1 MKKNLFLVVLFLF
14 PIFTYGEL
22 FLEITKGSE
31 DPYRV
36 AMIPF
41 EGNSRVSKQLN
52 DIMRNDLIRTGE
64 FSILDEELL
73 LPVKIINDELVFSD
87 WKLLGI
93 DYLVTGT
100 IANANNSLDISYEIF
115 DIHKKR
121 KVRSSK
127 VFGIP
132 NQIRQLAHYTSDGIY
147 ESITGIKGIAATR
160 LLYVNE
166 VKDSRFISIYKLMLA
181 DSDGANEKVLLSS
194 SEPIISPSWSPDG
207 KRVAYV
213 SFETGIAKVFIQEI
227 ASGKREAVLSQDTQI
242 SSPSWSPD
250 GKYLS
255 LTLYQDGNAEIYIL
269 RLRDRTLTRMTNQ
282 FAIDTESSWS
292 PKGNKILFTSGRSG
306 SPQIYE
312 LDLRK
317 LNPKAKRIS
326 FEGTYNAKA
335 SYLPN
340 EEGVIFVHRSNDGLF
355 HIALKYKRENFIRV
369 LTEAKMDESPSV
381 APNGNMVIYGI
392 KENDLSMLAGF
403 SLSGAKFKLP
413 ASDGEVREPAW
424 SNFLLKKMI

>member
-1 MKKNLFLVVLFLF
+1 MKKNSLLIFLLLI
-14 PIFTYGEL
+14 PIMSYGEL

-31 DPYRV
+31 DSYKV
-36 AMIPF
+36 AIIPF
-41 EGNSRVSKQLN
+41 EGNTRVSKQLN
-52 DIMRNDLIRTGE
+52 NIVRNDLIRTGE

-73 LPVKIINDELVFSD
+73 LPVKIINDELIYSD
-87 WKLLGI
+87 WKLLGM
-93 DYLVTGT
+93 DYLVTGIIT
-100 IANANNSLDISYEIF
+100 KANNSLDINYEIY
-115 DIHKKR
+115 DVHKKR

-132 NQIRQLAHYTSDGIY
+132 NQIRQLGHYTSDGIY

-160 LLYVNE
+160 ILYVNE
-166 VKDSRFISIYKLMLA
+166 IKDSQLTPAYRLMLA
-181 DSDGANEKVLLSS
+181 DSDGANEKILLSS
-194 SEPIISPSWSPDG
+194 PEPIISPSWSPDG
-207 KRVAYV
+207 KSVAYV
-213 SFETGIAKVFIQEI
+213 SFETGMAKVYIQEI
-227 ASGKREAVLSQDTQI
+227 ASGKREEVLSKETQI

-269 RLRDRTLTRMTNQ
+269 RLRDRALTRMTNQ

-317 LNPKAKRIS
+317 LNPKAKRVS

-340 EEGVIFVHRSNDGLF
+340 EEGIIFVHRSNDGLF
-355 HIALKYKRENFIRV
+355 HIALKYKKENFIRV
-369 LTEAKMDESPSV
+369 LTDAKMDESPSV

-392 KENDLSMLAGF
+392 REKNLSMLAGF

-413 ASDGEVREPAW
+413 ASNGEVREPAW
-424 SNFLLKKMI
+424 SNFLR

>member
-1 MKKNLFLVVLFLF
+1 MKKNLLLIILLLLPMFG
-14 PIFTYGEL
+14 YAEL

-31 DPYRV
+31 DPYKV

-52 DIMRNDLIRTGE
+52 HIMRNDLIRTGE

-73 LPVKIINDELVFSD
+73 LPVKIIDDELVYSD
-87 WKLLGI
+87 WKLLGM
-93 DYLVTGT
+93 DYLISGR
-100 IANANNSLDISYEIF
+100 IDNADNSLNISYEIF

-166 VKDSRFISIYKLMLA
+166 IKDSRFISTYKLMLA

-227 ASGKREAVLSQDTQI
+227 ASGKREAVLSQGTQI

-340 EEGVIFVHRSNDGLF
+340 EDGIIFVHRSNDGLF

-392 KENDLSMLAGF
+392 KEKDLSMLAGF

-413 ASDGEVREPAW
+413 ASEGEVREPAW
-424 SNFLLKKMI
+424 SNFLR

>member
-1 MKKNLFLVVLFLF
+1 MKKNLLLIILLLLPMFG
-14 PIFTYGEL
+14 YGEL

-31 DPYRV
+31 DPYKV

-52 DIMRNDLIRTGE
+52 HIMRNDLIRTGE

-73 LPVKIINDELVFSD
+73 LPVKIIDDELVYSD
-87 WKLLGI
+87 WKLLGM
-93 DYLVTGT
+93 DYLISGR
-100 IANANNSLDISYEIF
+100 IDNADNSLNISYEIF

-166 VKDSRFISIYKLMLA
+166 IKDSRFISTYKLMLA

-227 ASGKREAVLSQDTQI
+227 ASGKREAVLSQGTQI

-340 EEGVIFVHRSNDGLF
+340 EDGIIFVHRSNDGLF

-392 KENDLSMLAGF
+392 KEKDLSMLAGF

-413 ASDGEVREPAW
+413 ASEGEVREPAW
-424 SNFLLKKMI
+424 SNFLR

>member
-1 MKKNLFLVVLFLF
+1 MKKNSLLIFLLLI
-14 PIFTYGEL
+14 PIMSYGEL

-31 DPYRV
+31 DSYKV
-36 AMIPF
+36 AIIPF
-41 EGNSRVSKQLN
+41 EGNTRVSKQLN
-52 DIMRNDLIRTGE
+52 NIVRNDLIRTGE

-73 LPVKIINDELVFSD
+73 LPVKIINDELIYSD
-87 WKLLGI
+87 WKLLGM
-93 DYLVTGT
+93 DYLVTGIIT
-100 IANANNSLDISYEIF
+100 KANNSLDINYEIY
-115 DIHKKR
+115 DVHKKR

-132 NQIRQLAHYTSDGIY
+132 NQIRQLGHYTSDGIY

-160 LLYVNE
+160 ILYVNE
-166 VKDSRFISIYKLMLA
+166 IKDSQLTPTYRLMLA
-181 DSDGANEKVLLSS
+181 DSDGANEKILLSS

-207 KRVAYV
+207 KSVAYV
-213 SFETGIAKVFIQEI
+213 SFETGMAKVYIQEI
-227 ASGKREAVLSQDTQI
+227 ASGKREEVLSKETQI

-269 RLRDRTLTRMTNQ
+269 RLRDRALTRMTNQ

-317 LNPKAKRIS
+317 LNPKAKRVS

-340 EEGVIFVHRSNDGLF
+340 EEGIIFVHRSNDGLF
-355 HIALKYKRENFIRV
+355 HIALKYKKENFIRV
-369 LTEAKMDESPSV
+369 LTDAKMDESPSV

-392 KENDLSMLAGF
+392 REKNLSMLAGF
-403 SLSGAKFKLP
+403 SLSGAMFKLP
-413 ASDGEVREPAW
+413 ASNGDVREPAW
-424 SNFLLKKMI
+424 SNFLR

>member
-1 MKKNLFLVVLFLF
+1 MKKNLVLVALLLV
-14 PIFTYGEL
+14 PVMGYGEL

-31 DPYRV
+31 DPYKV

-41 EGNSRVSKQLN
+41 EGNSKVSKQVN
-52 DIMRNDLIRTGE
+52 NIMRNDLIRTGE

-73 LPVKIINDELVFSD
+73 LPVKMIDDELVFSD
-87 WKLLGI
+87 WKLLGM
-93 DYLVTGT
+93 DYLVTGK
-100 IANANNSLDISYEIF
+100 IVNENNSLDINYEIY

-166 VKDSRFISIYKLMLA
+166 IKDSQLISRYKLMLA
-181 DSDGANEKVLLSS
+181 DSDGANEKILLSS

-227 ASGKREAVLSQDTQI
+227 GSGKREAVLSKDTQI
-242 SSPSWSPD
+242 SSPSWAPD

-335 SYLPN
+335 SYLPK
-340 EEGVIFVHRSNDGLF
+340 EEGIIFVHRSNDGLF
-355 HIALKYKRENFIRV
+355 HIALKYKKENFIRV

-392 KENDLSMLAGF
+392 REENLSMLAGF
-403 SLSGAKFKLP
+403 RLSGAKFKLP
-413 ASDGEVREPAW
+413 ASNGEVREPAW
-424 SNFLLKKMI
+424 SNFLR

>member
-1 MKKNLFLVVLFLF
+1 MKKNLVLVALLLV
-14 PIFTYGEL
+14 PVIGYGEL

-31 DPYRV
+31 DPYKV

-41 EGNSRVSKQLN
+41 EGNSKVSKQVN
-52 DIMRNDLIRTGE
+52 NIMRNDLIRTGE

-73 LPVKIINDELVFSD
+73 LPVKMIDDELVFSD
-87 WKLLGI
+87 WKLLGM
-93 DYLVTGT
+93 DYLVTGK
-100 IANANNSLDISYEIF
+100 IVNENNSLDINYEIY

-166 VKDSRFISIYKLMLA
+166 IKDSQLISRYKLMLA
-181 DSDGANEKVLLSS
+181 DSDGANEKILLSS

-227 ASGKREAVLSQDTQI
+227 ASGKREAVLSKDTQI

-335 SYLPN
+335 SYLPK
-340 EEGVIFVHRSNDGLF
+340 EEGIIFVHRSNDGLF
-355 HIALKYKRENFIRV
+355 HIALKYKKENFIRV

-392 KENDLSMLAGF
+392 REKNLSMLAGF

-413 ASDGEVREPAW
+413 ASNGEVREPAW
-424 SNFLLKKMI
+424 SNFLR

>member
-1 MKKNLFLVVLFLF
+1 MKQKLFLATLLIL
-14 PIFTYGEL
+14 PTMIFGEL

-31 DPYRV
+31 DPYKI
-36 AMIPF
+36 AMISF
-41 EGNSRVSKQLN
+41 EGDSRLSKQLN
-52 DIMRNDLIRTGE
+52 KIMRNDLIRTGE
-64 FSILDEELL
+64 FYILDDELL
-73 LPVKIINDELVFSD
+73 LPVNFNNDELVYSD
-87 WKLLGI
+87 WKLLGM
-93 DYLVTGT
+93 DYLVTGK
-100 IANANNSLDISYEIF
+100 IVKLSNSVDITYEIY
-115 DIHKKR
+115 DVHKKR
-121 KVRSSK
+121 KLRSSK

-166 VKDSRFISIYKLMLA
+166 IKDSKLVSAYKLMLA
-181 DSDGANEKVLLSS
+181 DSDGANEKTLLSS

-207 KRVAYV
+207 KKVAYV

-227 ASGKREAVLSQDTQI
+227 ASGNREAVLSKETQI

-269 RLRDRTLTRMTNQ
+269 RLRDKTLTRMTNQ

-335 SYLPN
+335 SYLPK
-340 EEGVIFVHRSNDGLF
+340 EEGIIFVHRSDDGLF
-355 HIALKYKRENFIRV
+355 HIALKYKRENFIRI

-392 KENDLSMLAGF
+392 KEKNLSMLAGF

-413 ASDGEVREPAW
+413 ASSGEVREPAW
-424 SNFLLKKMI
+424 SNFLR

>member
-1 MKKNLFLVVLFLF
+1 MKKNLLLISLLLL
-14 PIFTYGEL
+14 PIFGFGEL

-31 DPYRV
+31 DPYKV

-52 DIMRNDLIRTGE
+52 NIMRNDLIRTGE

-73 LPVKIINDELVFSD
+73 LPAKIINDELVYSD
-87 WKLLGI
+87 WKLLGM
-93 DYLVTGT
+93 DYLITGT
-100 IANANNSLDISYEIF
+100 IVNAENSLDISYEIF

-166 VKDSRFISIYKLMLA
+166 IKDSRFISTYKLMLA

-194 SEPIISPSWSPDG
+194 YEPIISPSWSPDG

-227 ASGKREAVLSQDTQI
+227 ASGKREAVLSKGTQI

-292 PKGNKILFTSGRSG
+292 L
-306 SPQIYE
+306 Q
-312 LDLRK
+312 RK
-317 LNPKAKRIS
+317 
-326 FEGTYNAKA
+326 
-335 SYLPN
+335 
-340 EEGVIFVHRSNDGLF
+340 
-355 HIALKYKRENFIRV
+355 
-369 LTEAKMDESPSV
+369 
-381 APNGNMVIYGI
+381 
-392 KENDLSMLAGF
+392 
-403 SLSGAKFKLP
+403 
-413 ASDGEVREPAW
+413 
-424 SNFLLKKMI
+424 

>member
-1 MKKNLFLVVLFLF
+1 MKKISLLAILIL
-14 PIFTYGEL
+14 PIFCASEL

-31 DPYRV
+31 DPFKV

-41 EGNSRVSKQLN
+41 AGSSIISKKL
-52 DIMRNDLIRTGE
+52 DAVIRNDLNRTGE
-64 FSILDEELL
+64 FSMLDKRLL
-73 LPVKIINDELVFSD
+73 LPLKMEDEDINYQD
-87 WKLLGI
+87 WKLLGMDYVIAGNIINEKNSI
-93 DYLVTGT
+93 DV
-100 IANANNSLDISYEIF
+100 DYEIY
-115 DIHKKR
+115 DIQKKR
-121 KVRSSK
+121 KIRSSK
-127 VFGIP
+127 VFGLP
-132 NQIRQLAHYTSDGIY
+132 NQLRQLAHYTSDGIY
-147 ESITGIKGIAATR
+147 ESISGIKGIASTK

-166 VKDSRFISIYKLMLA
+166 IQSGDIKSRYRLMLA
-181 DSDGANEKVLLSS
+181 DSDGANEQTLLRS

-207 KRVAYV
+207 KKVAYV
-213 SFETGIAKVFIQEI
+213 SFETGLANVFIQNI
-227 ASGKREAVLSQDTQI
+227 STGKRDSVLSKNTQI

-269 RLRDRTLTRMTNQ
+269 RLRDKTLTRMTNQ

-312 LDLRK
+312 LDLRR
-317 LNPKAKRIS
+317 LNSKAKRIT
-326 FEGTYNAKA
+326 FEGSYNAKA

-340 EEGVIFVHRSNDGLF
+340 EEGIIFVNRSADGLF
-355 HIALKYKRENFIRV
+355 HIALKYKKENFIRI

-392 KENDLSMLAGF
+392 TEEDQSMLAGF
-403 SLSGAKFKLP
+403 SLSGASFKLP
-413 ASDGEVREPAW
+413 ASQGEVREPAW
-424 SNFLLKKMI
+424 SDFLR

>member
-1 MKKNLFLVVLFLF
+1 MKKNLLLISLLLL
-14 PIFTYGEL
+14 PIFGYGEL

-31 DPYRV
+31 DPYKV

-52 DIMRNDLIRTGE
+52 NIMRNDLIRTGE

-73 LPVKIINDELVFSD
+73 LPVKIINDVLVYSD
-87 WKLLGI
+87 WKLLGM
-93 DYLVTGT
+93 DYLITGT
-100 IANANNSLDISYEIF
+100 IVNAENSLDISYEIF

-166 VKDSRFISIYKLMLA
+166 IKDSRLISTYKLMLA

-194 SEPIISPSWSPDG
+194 YEPIISPSWSPDG

-227 ASGKREAVLSQDTQI
+227 ASGKREAVLSKGTQI

-340 EEGVIFVHRSNDGLF
+340 EDGIIFVHRSSDGLF

-392 KENDLSMLAGF
+392 KEKDLSMLAGF

-424 SNFLLKKMI
+424 SNFLR

>member
-1 MKKNLFLVVLFLF
+1 MKKNLFLVVLLLF

-227 ASGKREAVLSQDTQI
+227 ASGKREAVLSQGTQI

-413 ASDGEVREPAW
+413 ASEGEVREPAW
-424 SNFLLKKMI
+424 SNFLR

>member
-1 MKKNLFLVVLFLF
+1 MKKNLVLVVILLF
-14 PIFTYGEL
+14 PILSYAEL

-31 DPYRV
+31 DPFKV

-52 DIMRNDLIRTGE
+52 NIMRNDLIRTGE
-64 FSILDEELL
+64 FAVLDEELL
-73 LPVKIINDELVFSD
+73 LPVKMIEDELVFND
-87 WKLLGI
+87 WKLLGM

-100 IANANNSLDISYEIF
+100 IVKSNNSLDINYEIY

-166 VKDSRFISIYKLMLA
+166 IKDSKQISTYKLMLA
-181 DSDGANEKVLLSS
+181 DSDGANEKILLSS

-227 ASGKREAVLSQDTQI
+227 SSGKREAVLSKDTQI

-335 SYLPN
+335 SYLPK
-340 EEGVIFVHRSNDGLF
+340 EEGIIFVHRSNDGLF
-355 HIALKYKRENFIRV
+355 HIALKYKKENFIRV

-392 KENDLSMLAGF
+392 KEENLSMLAGF

-413 ASDGEVREPAW
+413 ASNGEVREPAW
-424 SNFLLKKMI
+424 SNFLR

>member
-1 MKKNLFLVVLFLF
+1 MKQNLFLATLLLL
-14 PIFTYGEL
+14 PNMIFGEL

-31 DPYRV
+31 DPYKI
-36 AMIPF
+36 AMISF
-41 EGNSRVSKQLN
+41 EGDSRISKQLN
-52 DIMRNDLIRTGE
+52 KIMRNDLIRTGE
-64 FSILDEELL
+64 FYILDDDLL
-73 LPVKIINDELVFSD
+73 LPVNFINDELVYSD
-87 WKLLGI
+87 WKLLGM
-93 DYLVTGT
+93 DYLVTGK
-100 IANANNSLDISYEIF
+100 IVKLSNSVDISYEIY
-115 DIHKKR
+115 DVHKKR
-121 KVRSSK
+121 KLRSSK

-166 VKDSRFISIYKLMLA
+166 IKDSKLVSAYKLMLA
-181 DSDGANEKVLLSS
+181 DSDGANEKTLLSS
-194 SEPIISPSWSPDG
+194 SEPIISPTWSPDG
-207 KRVAYV
+207 KKVAYV

-227 ASGKREAVLSQDTQI
+227 ASGNREAVLSKETQI

-269 RLRDRTLTRMTNQ
+269 RLRDKTLTRMTNQ

-335 SYLPN
+335 SYLPK
-340 EEGVIFVHRSNDGLF
+340 EEGIIFVHRSDNGLF
-355 HIALKYKRENFIRV
+355 HIALKYKRENFIRI

-392 KENDLSMLAGF
+392 KEKNLSMLAGF

-413 ASDGEVREPAW
+413 ASIGEVREPAW
-424 SNFLLKKMI
+424 SNFLR

>member
-1 MKKNLFLVVLFLF
+1 MKKNSLLIFLLLI
-14 PIFTYGEL
+14 PIMSYGEL

-31 DPYRV
+31 DPYKV
-36 AMIPF
+36 AIIPF
-41 EGNSRVSKQLN
+41 DGNTRVSKQLN
-52 DIMRNDLIRTGE
+52 SILRNDLIRTGE

-73 LPVKIINDELVFSD
+73 LPVKIINDELIYSD
-87 WKLLGI
+87 WKMLGM
-93 DYLVTGT
+93 DYLVTGIIT
-100 IANANNSLDISYEIF
+100 KANNSLDINYEIY
-115 DIHKKR
+115 DVHKKR

-132 NQIRQLAHYTSDGIY
+132 NQIRQLGHYTSDGIY

-160 LLYVNE
+160 ILYVNE
-166 VKDSRFISIYKLMLA
+166 IKDSQLTPTYRLMLA
-181 DSDGANEKVLLSS
+181 DSDGANEKILLSS

-207 KRVAYV
+207 KSVAYV
-213 SFETGIAKVFIQEI
+213 SFETGMAKVYIQEI
-227 ASGKREAVLSQDTQI
+227 ASGKREAVLSKETQI

-269 RLRDRTLTRMTNQ
+269 RLRDRALTRMTNQ

-317 LNPKAKRIS
+317 LNPKAKRVS

-340 EEGVIFVHRSNDGLF
+340 EEGIIFVHRSNDGLF
-355 HIALKYKRENFIRV
+355 HIALKYKKENFIRV

-392 KENDLSMLAGF
+392 KEKNLSMLAGF

-413 ASDGEVREPAW
+413 ASNGEVREPAW
-424 SNFLLKKMI
+424 SNFLR

>member
-1 MKKNLFLVVLFLF
+1 MKKNQVLAAILLF
-14 PIFTYGEL
+14 PTLSYAEL

-31 DPYRV
+31 DPYKV

-52 DIMRNDLIRTGE
+52 NIMRNDLIRTGE
-64 FSILDEELL
+64 FAILDEELL
-73 LPVKIINDELVFSD
+73 LPVKMIEDELVFND
-87 WKLLGI
+87 WKLLGM

-100 IANANNSLDISYEIF
+100 IVNLNNSLDINYEIY

-127 VFGIP
+127 VYGIP

-166 VKDSRFISIYKLMLA
+166 IKDSKQISSYKLMLA
-181 DSDGANEKVLLSS
+181 DSDGANEKILLSS
-194 SEPIISPSWSPDG
+194 SDPIISPSWSPDG

-227 ASGKREAVLSQDTQI
+227 ASGKREAVLLKDTQI

-326 FEGTYNAKA
+326 FEGTYNARA
-335 SYLPN
+335 SYLPK
-340 EEGVIFVHRSNDGLF
+340 EEGIIFVHRSNDGLF
-355 HIALKYKRENFIRV
+355 HIALKYKKENFIRV

-392 KENDLSMLAGF
+392 REENLSMLAGF

-413 ASDGEVREPAW
+413 ASNGEVREPAW
-424 SNFLLKKMI
+424 SNFLR

>member
-1 MKKNLFLVVLFLF
+1 MKKTLVLVTLLVI
-14 PIFTYGEL
+14 PILTYGEL

-31 DPYRV
+31 DPFKV

-41 EGNSRVSKQLN
+41 EGNSRTSKQLN
-52 DIMRNDLIRTGE
+52 NIMRNDLIRTGE
-64 FSILDEELL
+64 FSILDEALL
-73 LPVKIINDELVFSD
+73 LPLKMINEELVYSD
-87 WKLLGI
+87 WKLLGM

-100 IANANNSLDISYEIF
+100 IIDTNNSLDINYEIY
-115 DIHKKR
+115 DIYKKK

-147 ESITGIKGIAATR
+147 ESVTGIKGIAATR

-166 VKDSRFISIYKLMLA
+166 IKDSQQISSYKLMLA
-181 DSDGANEKVLLSS
+181 DSDGANEKILLSS

-227 ASGKREAVLSQDTQI
+227 ASGRREAVLSQDTQI

-255 LTLYQDGNAEIYIL
+255 VTLYQDGNAEIYIL

-317 LNPKAKRIS
+317 LNPKAKRVS

-340 EEGVIFVHRSNDGLF
+340 EEGIIFVHRSSDGLF

-392 KENDLSMLAGF
+392 KEENLSMLAGF

-413 ASDGEVREPAW
+413 ASNGEVREPAW
-424 SNFLLKKMI
+424 SNFLR

>member
-1 MKKNLFLVVLFLF
+1 MKKNLILVALLIV
-14 PIFTYGEL
+14 PILSYGEL

-31 DPYRV
+31 DPYKV

-41 EGNSRVSKQLN
+41 EGNSRISKQLN
-52 DIMRNDLIRTGE
+52 KIMRNDLIRTGE

-73 LPVKIINDELVFSD
+73 LPVKMINDELVFSD
-87 WKLLGI
+87 WKLLGM

-100 IANANNSLDISYEIF
+100 ILNTNNSLDINYEIY

-166 VKDSRFISIYKLMLA
+166 IKDSQLISKYKLMLA
-181 DSDGANEKVLLSS
+181 DSDGANEKILLSS

-227 ASGKREAVLSQDTQI
+227 ASGKREAVLSKDTQI

-335 SYLPN
+335 SYLPK
-340 EEGVIFVHRSNDGLF
+340 EEGIIFVHRSNDGLF
-355 HIALKYKRENFIRV
+355 HIALKYKKENFIRV

-392 KENDLSMLAGF
+392 KEKNLSMLAGF

-413 ASDGEVREPAW
+413 ASNGEVREPAW
-424 SNFLLKKMI
+424 SNFLR

>member
-1 MKKNLFLVVLFLF
+1 MKKNLFLVVLLLF

-36 AMIPF
+36 AIIPF

-100 IANANNSLDISYEIF
+100 IVNANNSLDISYEIF

-424 SNFLLKKMI
+424 SNFLR

>member
-1 MKKNLFLVVLFLF
+1 MKKNLVLVALLLVPAMGF
-14 PIFTYGEL
+14 GEL

-31 DPYRV
+31 DPYKV

-41 EGNSRVSKQLN
+41 EGNSKVSKQVN
-52 DIMRNDLIRTGE
+52 NIMRNDLIRTGE

-73 LPVKIINDELVFSD
+73 LPVKMIEDELVFND
-87 WKLLGI
+87 WKLLGM
-93 DYLVTGT
+93 DYLVTGK
-100 IANANNSLDISYEIF
+100 IVNENNSLDINYEIY

-166 VKDSRFISIYKLMLA
+166 IKDSQLISRYKLMLA
-181 DSDGANEKVLLSS
+181 DSDGANEKILLSS

-227 ASGKREAVLSQDTQI
+227 ASGKREAVLSKDTQI

-340 EEGVIFVHRSNDGLF
+340 EEGIIFVHRSNDGLF
-355 HIALKYKRENFIRV
+355 HIALKYKKENFIRV

-392 KENDLSMLAGF
+392 REENLSMLAGF

-413 ASDGEVREPAW
+413 ASNGEVREPAW
-424 SNFLLKKMI
+424 SNFLR

>member
-1 MKKNLFLVVLFLF
+1 MKKNLVLVALLLVPAMGF
-14 PIFTYGEL
+14 GEL

-31 DPYRV
+31 DPYKV

-41 EGNSRVSKQLN
+41 EGNSRVSKQVN
-52 DIMRNDLIRTGE
+52 NIMRNDLIRTGE

-73 LPVKIINDELVFSD
+73 LPIKMIEDELVFSD
-87 WKLLGI
+87 WKLLGM
-93 DYLVTGT
+93 DYLVTGK
-100 IANANNSLDISYEIF
+100 IVNKNNSMDINYEIY

-166 VKDSRFISIYKLMLA
+166 IKDSQLISRYKLMLA
-181 DSDGANEKVLLSS
+181 DSDGANEKILLSS
-194 SEPIISPSWSPDG
+194 SEPIISPTWSPDG

-213 SFETGIAKVFIQEI
+213 SFETGMAKVFIQEI
-227 ASGKREAVLSQDTQI
+227 ASGKREAVLSKDTQI

-292 PKGNKILFTSGRSG
+292 PRGNKILFTSGRSG

-340 EEGVIFVHRSNDGLF
+340 EEGIIFVHRSNDGLF
-355 HIALKYKRENFIRV
+355 HIALKYKKENFIRV

-392 KENDLSMLAGF
+392 REENLSMLAGF

-413 ASDGEVREPAW
+413 ASNGEVREPAW
-424 SNFLLKKMI
+424 SNFLR

>member
-1 MKKNLFLVVLFLF
+1 MKQNLFLATLLLL
-14 PIFTYGEL
+14 PNMIFGEL

-31 DPYRV
+31 DPYKI
-36 AMIPF
+36 AMISF
-41 EGNSRVSKQLN
+41 EGDSRISKQLN
-52 DIMRNDLIRTGE
+52 KIMRNDLIRTGE
-64 FSILDEELL
+64 FYILDEGLL
-73 LPVKIINDELVFSD
+73 LPVNFINDELVYSD
-87 WKLLGI
+87 WKLLGM
-93 DYLVTGT
+93 DYLVTGK
-100 IANANNSLDISYEIF
+100 IVKLSNSVDISYEIY
-115 DIHKKR
+115 DVHKKR
-121 KVRSSK
+121 KLRSSK

-166 VKDSRFISIYKLMLA
+166 IKDSKLVSAYRLMLA
-181 DSDGANEKVLLSS
+181 DSDGANEKTLLSS
-194 SEPIISPSWSPDG
+194 SEPIISPTWSPDG
-207 KRVAYV
+207 KKVAYV

-227 ASGKREAVLSQDTQI
+227 ASGNREAVLSKETQI

-269 RLRDRTLTRMTNQ
+269 RLRDKTLTRMTNQ

-335 SYLPN
+335 SYLPK
-340 EEGVIFVHRSNDGLF
+340 EEGIIFVHRSDDGLF
-355 HIALKYKRENFIRV
+355 HIALKYKRENFIRI

-392 KENDLSMLAGF
+392 KEENLSMLAGF

-413 ASDGEVREPAW
+413 ASSGEVREPAW
-424 SNFLLKKMI
+424 SSFLR

>member
-1 MKKNLFLVVLFLF
+1 MKKNLLLAAILLF
-14 PIFTYGEL
+14 PTLSYAEL

-31 DPYRV
+31 DPYKV

-52 DIMRNDLIRTGE
+52 NIMRNDLIRTGE
-64 FSILDEELL
+64 FAILDEELL
-73 LPVKIINDELVFSD
+73 LPVKMIEDELVFND
-87 WKLLGI
+87 WKLLGM
-93 DYLVTGT
+93 DYLVIGK
-100 IANANNSLDISYEIF
+100 IVSLNNSLDINYEIY

-166 VKDSRFISIYKLMLA
+166 IKDSKQISTYKLMLA
-181 DSDGANEKVLLSS
+181 DSDGANEKILLSS

-227 ASGKREAVLSQDTQI
+227 ASGKREAVLSKDTQI

-335 SYLPN
+335 SYLPK
-340 EEGVIFVHRSNDGLF
+340 EEGIIFVHRSNDGLF
-355 HIALKYKRENFIRV
+355 HIALKYKKENFIRV

-392 KENDLSMLAGF
+392 KEENLSMLAGF

-413 ASDGEVREPAW
+413 ASNGEVREPAW
-424 SNFLLKKMI
+424 SNFLR

>member
-1 MKKNLFLVVLFLF
+1 MKKNLVLVALLLVPAMGF
-14 PIFTYGEL
+14 GEL

-31 DPYRV
+31 DPYKV

-41 EGNSRVSKQLN
+41 EGNSKVSKQVN
-52 DIMRNDLIRTGE
+52 NIMRNDLIRTGE

-73 LPVKIINDELVFSD
+73 LPVKMIDDELVFSD
-87 WKLLGI
+87 WKLLGM
-93 DYLVTGT
+93 DYLVTGK
-100 IANANNSLDISYEIF
+100 IVNENNSLDINYEIY

-166 VKDSRFISIYKLMLA
+166 IKDSQLISRYKLMLA
-181 DSDGANEKVLLSS
+181 DSDGANEKILLSS

-227 ASGKREAVLSQDTQI
+227 ASGKREAVLSKDTQI

-292 PKGNKILFTSGRSG
+292 PRGNKILFTSGRSG

-340 EEGVIFVHRSNDGLF
+340 EEGIIFVHRSIDGLF
-355 HIALKYKRENFIRV
+355 HIALKYKKENFIRV

-392 KENDLSMLAGF
+392 REENLSMLAGF

-413 ASDGEVREPAW
+413 ASNGEVREPAW
-424 SNFLLKKMI
+424 SNFLR

>member
-1 MKKNLFLVVLFLF
+1 MKKNSLLIFLLLI
-14 PIFTYGEL
+14 PIMSYGEL

-31 DPYRV
+31 DPYKV
-36 AMIPF
+36 AIIPF
-41 EGNSRVSKQLN
+41 EGNTRVSKQLN
-52 DIMRNDLIRTGE
+52 SIVRNDLIRTGE

-73 LPVKIINDELVFSD
+73 LPVKIINDELIYSD
-87 WKLLGI
+87 WKLLGV
-93 DYLVTGT
+93 DYLVTGIIT
-100 IANANNSLDISYEIF
+100 KANNSLDINYEIY
-115 DIHKKR
+115 DVHKKR

-132 NQIRQLAHYTSDGIY
+132 NQIRQLGHYTSDGIY

-160 LLYVNE
+160 ILYVNE
-166 VKDSRFISIYKLMLA
+166 IKDSQLTPTYRLMLA
-181 DSDGANEKVLLSS
+181 DSDGANEKILLSS

-207 KRVAYV
+207 KSVAYV
-213 SFETGIAKVFIQEI
+213 SFETGMAKVYIQEI
-227 ASGKREAVLSQDTQI
+227 ASGKRETVLSKETQI

-269 RLRDRTLTRMTNQ
+269 RLRDRALTRMTNQ

-317 LNPKAKRIS
+317 LNPKAKRVS

-340 EEGVIFVHRSNDGLF
+340 EEGIIFVHRSNDGLF
-355 HIALKYKRENFIRV
+355 HIALKYKKENFIRV

-392 KENDLSMLAGF
+392 KEKNLSMLAGF

-413 ASDGEVREPAW
+413 ASNGEVREPAW
-424 SNFLLKKMI
+424 SNFLR

>member
-1 MKKNLFLVVLFLF
+1 MKKNLLLISLLLL
-14 PIFTYGEL
+14 PIFGYGEL

-31 DPYRV
+31 DPYKV

-52 DIMRNDLIRTGE
+52 NIMRNDLIRTGE

-73 LPVKIINDELVFSD
+73 LPVKIINDELVYSD
-87 WKLLGI
+87 WKLLGM
-93 DYLVTGT
+93 DYLITGT
-100 IANANNSLDISYEIF
+100 IVNAENSLDISYEIF

-166 VKDSRFISIYKLMLA
+166 IKDSRLISTYKLMLA

-194 SEPIISPSWSPDG
+194 YEPIISPSWSPDG

-227 ASGKREAVLSQDTQI
+227 ASGKREAVLSKGTQI

-340 EEGVIFVHRSNDGLF
+340 EDGIIFVHRSSDGLF

-392 KENDLSMLAGF
+392 KEKDLSMLAGF

-424 SNFLLKKMI
+424 SNFLR

>member
-1 MKKNLFLVVLFLF
+1 MKKNLLVIAY
-14 PIFTYGEL
+14 IFAPLCFGEL

-31 DPYRV
+31 DPFRI
-36 AMIPF
+36 AMVPF
-41 EGNSRVSKQLN
+41 EGNLRISKQLN
-52 DIMRNDLIRTGE
+52 QIMQNDLIRTGE
-64 FSILDEELL
+64 FSILNEDSL
-73 LPVKIINDELVFSD
+73 LPIKIVNEDLIYSD

-93 DYLVTGT
+93 DFLVTGS
-100 IANANNSLDISYEIF
+100 ILQSNNSLDINYEIY
-115 DIHKKR
+115 DISKKR
-121 KVRSSK
+121 KIRSSK

-166 VKDSRFISIYKLMLA
+166 IKDSEFISTYKLMLA
-181 DSDGANEKVLLSS
+181 DSDGANEKTLLSS
-194 SEPIISPSWSPDG
+194 SDPIISPSWSPDG

-213 SFETGIAKVFIQEI
+213 SFETGMAKVFIQEI
-227 ASGKREAVLSQDTQI
+227 SSGRREEVLSKNTQI

-269 RLRDRTLTRMTNQ
+269 RLRDRTLTRMTKQ

-292 PKGNKILFTSGRSG
+292 PKGNKLLFTSGRSG

-335 SYLPN
+335 SYLPK
-340 EEGVIFVHRSNDGLF
+340 EEGIIFVHRTEDGLF
-355 HIALKYKRENFIRV
+355 HIALKYKRENFIRI

-392 KENDLSMLAGF
+392 REDDQSMLAGF
-403 SLSGAKFKLP
+403 SLSGARFKLP
-413 ASDGEVREPAW
+413 ASNGEVREPAW
-424 SNFLLKKMI
+424 SNFLR

>member
-1 MKKNLFLVVLFLF
+1 MKKNLFLVALLLF
-14 PIFTYGEL
+14 PIFSYGEL

-100 IANANNSLDISYEIF
+100 IVNANNSLDISYEIF

-166 VKDSRFISIYKLMLA
+166 VKDSRLISIYKLMLA

-413 ASDGEVREPAW
+413 ASEGEVREPAW
-424 SNFLLKKMI
+424 SNFLR